1 MHSASRRNM
10 IRHFAYFALS
20 LLPLAAQT
28 TQAEA
33 KTIWDETSEEK
44 EQRLEWFTDAR
55 FGLFIHWGLYSL
67 AGRHEWVMKN
77 ESMSVDDY
85 RKYFEH
91 FDPDLYDPKEW
102 ARAAKEAGM
111 KYVVITAK
119 HHDGFCLFDSAYT
132 DYKSTQ
138 TPYGKDLLKP
148 MVEAFRAEG
157 IRIGIYYSLID
168 WHHPEFTVDKFH
180 PMSENEAERAKN
192 SERDMSV
199 YREYMRN
206 QVRELLSNYGEID
219 VLFLDFSY
227 PGEDGKGREDW
238 DSVGLMQLVRELQP
252 QCIVNDRADLLD
264 YAGGWDYRS
273 PEQIK
278 PREWVTMDGKKVPW
292 GTVQTFSG
300 SWGYY
305 RDEHTWKSTKQLLG
319 MLIDTV
325 SKGGNLILNVGPTGR
340 GNFDARANDRFSGIG
355 KWMQVN
361 GRAIYGCTQAPEAF
375 KTPENC
381 ILTYNPELNRIYVH
395 VLDWPMGKLWLDG
408 FAGKVAYAQ
417 LLHDGSEVQFK
428 GWEEWQQDS
437 AYGNAANTLPLDLPI
452 MQPDVEIPVIE
463 LFLK

>member
-1 MHSASRRNM
+1 M